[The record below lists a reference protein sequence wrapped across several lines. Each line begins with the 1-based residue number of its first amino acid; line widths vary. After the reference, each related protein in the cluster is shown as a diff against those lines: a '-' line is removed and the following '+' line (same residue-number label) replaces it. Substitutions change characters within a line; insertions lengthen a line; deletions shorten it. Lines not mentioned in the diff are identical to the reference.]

1 MHSPSTAGVV
11 QCCRDCR
18 KADVDDSFVRD
29 GPPVSGEILP
39 VRCSNSLLA
48 SLGNLTLNRC
58 STGASCKGPALNASK
73 IRYFPVKFPV
83 SRECERRLVR
93 IPLRRQPVLAKAVL
107 SLNCNE
113 LAPAFSSC
121 PNACPNVALL
131 PVTSDKARRGIAPTN
146 LVKIKGLTRFFGA
159 DGGTRFGANVIRIGE
174 ITLQKENL
182 KRAPR

>member
-1 MHSPSTAGVV
+1 MWTIPLSVMGPLFPEKYSLFDV
-11 QCCRDCR
+11 Q
-18 KADVDDSFVRD
+18 
-29 GPPVSGEILP
+29 I
-39 VRCSNSLLA
+39 SLLA